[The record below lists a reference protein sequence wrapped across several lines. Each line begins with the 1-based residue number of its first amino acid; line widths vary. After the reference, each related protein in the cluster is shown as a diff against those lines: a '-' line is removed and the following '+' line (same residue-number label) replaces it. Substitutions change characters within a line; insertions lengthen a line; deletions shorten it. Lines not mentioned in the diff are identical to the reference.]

1 MNLAW
6 SEYLRGQLERQMP
19 RRAVWF
25 AVLSFILFLPLS
37 LVWSVLAARRAR
49 LRMRA
54 KSPVGDEPWIVSVG
68 NVSVGGTGKSPV
80 VRALARW
87 ALNDGFDV
95 AVLTRGVGKDAG
107 LMAPILHFSR
117 HSEPMTS
124 QSWASLSDESLEHVL
139 QLQQNLPSDAS
150 LWFAEGS
157 HRAELLAGI
166 LQRRSAL
173 KSQRGVES
181 SRQMLVI
188 VDDGLQQTALPVHR
202 DIVVWDPHSVV
213 EAPQFC
219 LPFGPYRMGS
229 PRARPWALSLP
240 RADVIVWSRVK
251 SISEKNEFL
260 NFVTRARERIFQ
272 CPRAPIAGEP
282 LPSESPASALETDF
296 RFVALEETWLAR
308 VLPNEPA
315 PGFSLESI
323 GPEEFP
329 AQASLLCGIAR
340 PERFA
345 QSFHSIFESPQHR
358 PVVVGS
364 AFLADHGELNSAA
377 RRVIRSQHSVVT
389 TLKDL
394 CRWWETPEFR
404 ELMRS
409 GRLFVLCLEVK
420 FIPESGDLKCESLA
434 ELFQFRSQV
443 NNER

>member
-6 SEYLRGQLERQMP
+6 SEYLRGQLERPIP
-19 RRAVWF
+19 RRALWF
-25 AVLSFILFLPLS
+25 AVLSFTLFLPLS
-37 LVWSVLAARRAR
+37 LLWSVLAARRAR
-49 LRMRA
+49 LRMKA
-54 KSPVGDEPWIVSVG
+54 NSPVGDEPWIVSVG

-87 ALNDGFDV
+87 ALSDGFDV
-95 AVLTRGVGKDAG
+95 AVLTRGVGQDAG
-107 LMAPILHFSR
+107 LMPPILYFSR
-117 HSEPMTS
+117 PFEPMTS

-139 QLQQNLPSDAS
+139 QLQQNLPFGAS

-157 HRAELLAGI
+157 NRASLLANI

-173 KSQRGVES
+173 TAQRGFES

-202 DIVVWDPHSVV
+202 DIFVWDPQSVV
-213 EAPQFC
+213 EAPRFC

-251 SISEKNEFL
+251 SISEKNDFL
-260 NFVTRARERIFQ
+260 TFVTRARERIFK
-272 CPRAPIAGEP
+272 APKKSTAGEP
-282 LPSESPASALETDF
+282 LPFVGSASELETDF
-296 RFVALEETWLAR
+296 RLVALEETWLAR

-315 PGFSLESI
+315 PGFSLESV

-329 AQASLLCGIAR
+329 AQVSLLCGIAR

-345 QSFHSIFESPQHR
+345 ESFHSIFESCQTGPIVLR
-358 PVVVGS
+358 S

-377 RRVIRSQHSVVT
+377 RRVIGSQHSVVT
-389 TLKDL
+389 SLKDL
-394 CRWWETPEFR
+394 CRWWGTPEFK
-404 ELMRS
+404 ELIRT
-409 GRLFVLCLEVK
+409 GRLFVLCLEIK
-420 FIPESGDLKCESLA
+420 FIPESSDLKCGSLA